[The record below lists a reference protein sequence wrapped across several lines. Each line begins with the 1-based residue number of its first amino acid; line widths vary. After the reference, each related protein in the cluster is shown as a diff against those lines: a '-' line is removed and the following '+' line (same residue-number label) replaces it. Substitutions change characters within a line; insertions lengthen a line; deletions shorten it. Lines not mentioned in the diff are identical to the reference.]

1 MDDLHVVAAAAE
13 LSERGYIVR
22 PAAESDLPRLVQ
34 LEELCWQHTRTSQ
47 QQLLAR
53 VQRYPE
59 GQFVLEKSGQVLGAV
74 YSQRIRD
81 VAALASRSAADVHEL
96 HDASGSIVQLLALN
110 VDPAVQNLSLGDQ
123 LLEFALQRC
132 GSMDGVDRVV
142 GVTLCKRFDST
153 HGLSFDDYIHR
164 QDGQQDPVL
173 ALHCS
178 HGATVVG
185 SIANYR
191 PEDVANQHNGVL
203 VSYDIRRRQV
213 RSSTKQSDTAITF
226 DRKEVERFVRAE
238 VARIIGDEQGFDST
252 RPLMEMGLTSADLL
266 QLQLQMQRQF
276 GCTLRPGFFFEH
288 NCVDK
293 VVAYFST
300 DAKAAPEKQASRPAS
315 KQSKGIAIVGM
326 SCRLPGGIETPDD
339 LWEVLAAAECMIGSY
354 PKRRGNWPSAAKYP
368 GIDQGGYLADGDA
381 FDASFFRVSPTE
393 AQITDPQQRILLEL
407 AWSCLEDAGVLPAHL
422 RGTRTGVF
430 VGASN
435 CDYSRLIQTA
445 GVETEAH
452 HATGS
457 SLAII
462 ANRLS
467 YFLDLSGP
475 SMLIDTACSS
485 SLVALHA
492 AVQSLHAGECDSA
505 LVGGVNFI
513 CHPDLSVAYHKA
525 GMLARDGRCKVFDA
539 RANGYVRAEG
549 GVMLLLKPLSEAIRA
564 HDNIHAVIR
573 GSAVNHGGLSGGL
586 TVPDPKK
593 QSELLIAAW
602 NSAGISPRELSYI
615 EAHGTGTSLGD
626 PIEVQGIQ
634 TAYSSLVGVSADK
647 TCAVGSL
654 KSNLGHLESAAGIAG
669 VLKVVLSMQHRQ
681 LPGQPTFDQLNPKI
695 ILDDSPFYVA
705 ERHQGWQSNQRR
717 LAGVSS
723 FGSGGA
729 NAHCVVQEYVAE
741 AQDTARVAGVDHLFV
756 ISAADETRLR
766 ACARKIFDWLE
777 TNEPGERFGDAIYTW
792 QAGRTAMKR
801 RLAIK
806 VRDAAELRAKLQQWL
821 ADSSC
826 PADAWLDE
834 VNSRDPSAS
843 RLWQE
848 EEGLHLVERA
858 LAERNLGQL
867 GAFWTSGADVD
878 WRKLYSA
885 EPRRISVPTYSFAR
899 ESHWISVPE
908 IETNEA
914 AELPSASGHLLVTP
928 VWESASTQAAAHEV
942 GFREHRVLLC
952 ELPDVDAEK
961 IRTSTQSNYCSHLRS
976 RAESIE
982 GRYVDHALK
991 CFEEVKRIL
1000 ADKPRGR
1007 VLFQVVV
1014 PQQHGET
1021 LLAGLSGL
1029 LSTATRE
1036 NPNLIGQMILTEAGI
1051 NHDALATQLR
1061 REKDSS
1067 RDTLVKYSQGQRHV
1081 LRWREVGAAD
1091 SSLLA
1096 FKHDGVYLITGGLG
1110 GLGRVFAKEILR
1122 HAVQARVVLTG
1133 RSALTDKQQRRLDE
1147 LARLAVETGARAPEY
1162 RQLDLADLTQTQAVI
1177 EAITEQHQRIDGIIH
1192 CAGMISDSFIL
1203 RKTAEEFK
1211 RVLEPKV
1218 TGTSNLDAA
1227 SKDLQLDFLVLFSSF
1242 TSALGNVGQA
1252 DYAAANGFMDQFAA
1266 YRNRQV
1272 DAGQRYGRTL
1282 SIHWP
1287 LWQEGGMT
1295 MDAESA
1301 ETLRQATGIQ
1311 PMQTA
1316 IGVRAFHDSLLSR
1329 NARTM
1334 VLEGD
1339 VQMLQQTLARANE
1352 IQASTLP
1359 TTSATTSAD
1368 LLREATLKRIKQLF
1382 GEALKLPAA
1391 KVDADEPFSSYGID
1405 SILINQMNRKLAE
1418 VFGAISKT
1426 LFFEYRTLAEL
1437 TAHLVQ
1443 MHAAGCVAWTGSTA
1457 SSGAVAT
1464 VTPSRRVE
1472 AIKPKVPG
1480 TSAYRREPI
1489 AIIGI
1494 SGIYPQAA
1502 TLDEFWKNLESG
1514 RSCVS
1519 EIPPERWSLDGF
1531 YVPDVEQAIAQGKSY
1546 SKWGGF
1552 IEQFAQFEPLF
1563 FNISPREA
1571 LNMDPQERLFL
1582 QEAWRAMENAGYTR
1596 NDLKHRFQ
1604 RKVGVFAGI
1613 TKTGFELYATPAA
1626 SIEDGFYPRTSFSSV
1641 ANRVSYFL
1649 DLTGPSLP
1657 IDTMCSSSLTA
1668 IHEACEHINCGD
1680 CELAFAGGV
1689 NLYLH
1694 PATYTW
1700 LSSQQMLSR
1709 DGLCRSFGAGGNGY
1723 VPGEGV
1729 GVVLLKSLPSALRDN
1744 DSIHGIILATHVNH
1758 GGKANGYTVPSPR
1771 AQAELISRAIEKAGI
1786 KADDISYI
1794 EAHGTGTELGDPIEI
1809 SGLQQTFAGT
1819 SKPCSIGSAKS
1830 NIGHLES
1837 AAGIAG
1843 LTKVLL
1849 QMKHRSI
1856 APSLHASQ
1864 LNPNIDFD
1872 KSAFRV
1878 NRSLS
1883 PWLVR
1888 SDDGKEAPR
1897 IAGISSF
1904 GAGGSNAHIIVQE
1917 FPVTA
1922 TSSSTHEPHA
1932 ILLSARTSEQLRQRA
1947 RDLLAFV
1954 QVERAAFDLRSMAY
1968 TLQVGREAMEA
1979 RLGML
1984 VSSADHLVDK
1994 LQAFLAGEQD
2004 IEDIYLGQA
2013 KSNKETLRLFG
2024 GDEDFQAT
2032 LDRWLARHKFSKL
2045 LELWAKGL
2053 DIEWDKL
2060 YESARPRRMALP
2072 TYPFNPERYWIDAV
2086 EGVRAWDAPA
2096 APSIAPAAHPLLHT
2110 NTSNLD
2116 RQSYSS
2122 VFSGGEFFL
2131 RDHKVRGSKVLPAV
2145 AYLEMARAAVELA
2158 SPKQARG
2165 RILELQHTAWLQPIA
2180 VSSST
2185 EVSIALYLNESD
2197 PTEIDFEVQ
2206 SAGAEAIHCQ
2216 GQARWVDAHTVPGID
2231 IPQLK
2236 AEMRLGQLNVEEFY
2250 GRFTQSGIS
2259 YGPAH
2264 RAITGIHLGEG
2275 QLLAQLTL
2283 PGAVESTSHSYVLH
2297 PSLMDSALQGCLAL
2311 IGESEGGPLLPFEL
2325 DTLRVV
2331 APCTSEMYAWV
2342 RRSDQLKF
2350 DVDLCDRLGNVC
2362 VEMSGFA
2369 SRALDAGLASN
2380 AENQGLL
2387 YPLAPIWS
2395 RVRAQ
2400 HAGEGRYSPNNI
2412 LLLGEDEAPLAWLR
2426 QSYPQAEFV
2435 QLPANASIETMQELL
2450 EPRAF
2455 EHLLWIAPDV
2465 LAAQGEDDIVAG
2477 QERGVLTVF
2486 RIAKALLNSNR
2497 AERSL
2502 HWTLITR
2509 HTQNVRK
2516 TDRIAPTHGA
2526 VAGLVGSLAK
2536 EYPEWTLQ
2544 LLDVDDL
2551 QFVSAEQCL
2560 TSPANKQGDCLAHRQ
2575 GEWLVEGLARVGT
2588 LPESPAA
2595 YRQGGVYVVI
2605 GGAGGIGEVWSR
2617 FMVEHY
2623 QAQLVWIGRRP
2634 LDAAIEDKLQT
2645 LAQLGPAPRY
2655 FSADATR
2662 QDSLQATFEQ
2672 IREIH
2677 PRIHG
2682 VVHSA
2687 IVLQDQ
2693 SLSRMDEATF
2703 RSSLA
2708 AKVDVSVN
2716 MDAVFGS
2723 LDLDFML
2730 FFSSLISFTKAPGQS
2745 NYAAGCTFKDSFAHS
2760 LARRRSYPIKIMNWG
2775 FWGNVGIVAAEFYNR
2790 RMQQMGF
2797 GSIEAPE
2804 AMDALRTLV
2813 SSDVNQL
2820 ALVKAIDVRAVEGI
2834 TQPETIGYAS
2844 TGVTNVLPSLRKQIS
2859 SGEPPAALS
2868 ESVLAQD
2875 VMDLA
2880 EQILAASLQSFE
2892 RARMTDPLLG
2902 RWLDASVEYLA
2913 RQGRTSH
2920 ANVEE
2925 LWSSWAANE
2934 AVWQENPST
2943 RPHLELLKVCL
2954 RALPEILSGTRK
2966 AADVMFPESSLR
2978 LVSGVYAGNAVSD
2991 YYNGALAQTLCACI
3005 RQRRQAEPSSKIRV
3019 LEIGAGTG
3027 GTTKAVLPLLRE
3039 FDGAIEEYCYTDLS
3053 KAFLIHA
3060 EEHYRPGFPALRTA
3074 LFDASK
3080 PLSSQAMAANQY
3092 DFVIA
3097 TNVLH
3102 ATADIRETMRNAKAL
3117 LKKHGIILLNEMSEW
3132 SLFNHLTFGL
3142 LDGWWLYEDAALR
3155 IPGSPGLAPETWG
3168 RVLKEEGF
3176 ENVALPAEQARAFGQ
3191 QIIVASSDGRVR
3203 QRVSKAPQVVA
3214 GASSKRPTVAKH
3226 ATPASG
3232 STLADVPRTGL
3243 SLRDKAVTYLQGV
3256 VAKALRM
3263 EPSQLE
3269 PSRPLAEYGLDSI
3282 VVVGVT
3288 SQLRRAFTGVTST
3301 LFFELR
3307 SIDCFADFILENKKE
3322 ELIALIGGDEGAIPE
3337 IKVSVETRS
3346 VSRPSRRIRP
3356 QAATVATPTPA
3367 ATPTVFDVAI
3377 IGIAGRY
3384 PQSANLS
3391 AFWNNLANGRNCVT
3405 EVPKDRWDWQEFFD
3419 AERGKAGKIYT
3430 KWGGFLDRIDGFD
3443 PLFFKIAPR
3452 EAKAMDPQERLF
3464 LESCYHAIE
3473 DAGYTPASLGDI
3485 DKVGVFVGV
3494 MNSRY
3499 TPQPLHYSIANR
3511 VSYVM
3516 NFQGPSLAVDTACS
3530 ASLTAIHL
3538 ALESIYS
3545 GLSECAIAGG
3555 VNLIIDPVHYL
3566 ELSALTMLSA
3576 GQECKS
3582 FGNEADGFV
3591 DAEGVGAIVLKPL
3604 SKAERDGDHIYGV
3617 IKGSALNAGGK
3628 TNGYTVPN
3636 PQAQSA
3642 VISKALRRANIAAS
3656 EISYVEAH
3664 GTGTALGDPIEIAGL
3679 TRAFEQAP
3687 GDRQFCA
3694 IGSLK
3699 SNIGHC
3705 ESAAG
3710 IAGLTKVLLQLEHKQ
3725 LVPSLHADVP
3735 NPEIEFE
3742 RTPFKVQR
3750 ALEEWQRPRREVDG
3764 VSKEIA
3770 RTAGISSF
3778 GAGGANAHIIVQEHE
3793 YATAVN
3799 AAAGAVIVPLSAR
3812 TSDQLRTKACDL
3824 LDLLRLPDQS
3834 FDLLATAYTLQVGRE
3849 PMEERVALVV
3859 ASIDELAARLES
3871 FVAGEAGEETHRG
3884 RFKRSHGRTTA
3895 PTGVDEAVADRNL
3908 SRLAHLWTQGADIE
3922 WGKLYGDAK
3931 PRRISL
3937 PVYPFAKER
3946 YWRERT
3952 DAPTKLSVETRLHP
3966 LLHRNVSGV
3975 RHLGYS
3981 ATFSG
3986 GEDFL
3991 IDHPVAP
3998 PPVVYLEM
4006 ARAAIQDATAS
4017 QSSTGLELFNVVW
4030 ADTTGVLANDSINV
4044 ALFARDDDQLDY
4056 EIYSQ
4061 QDEGDTVHLQGQS
4074 VLSAEAPPTKLDI
4087 ARLRAQ
4093 MQTGKRH
4100 SNGFYSSLVDAGIHY
4115 GPAYQAVTE
4124 ISLGDRELLAQ
4135 ISVPKATAEL
4145 VLHPVVMDCAL
4156 QAAFGLI
4163 PREQRPSQPLAL
4175 ESLRILG
4182 ACGERMFAWV
4192 RYSQGEY
4199 TEQMNVQ
4206 LDIDLCDPHGN
4217 VSVQMRGVTYELARD
4232 VARDTTGSLDSTDVE
4247 GTWT

>member
-13 LSERGYIVR
+13 LSERGCVVR
-22 PAAESDLPRLVQ
+22 PAAEHDLARLLE
-34 LEELCWQHTRTSQ
+34 LEELCWQHTRTSRE
-47 QQLLAR
+47 QLRAR
-53 VQRYPE
+53 LQCYAD

-74 YSQRIRD
+74 YSQRIKD
-81 VAALASRSAADVHEL
+81 VDALWSRSAADVHEL
-96 HDASGSIVQLLALN
+96 HDASGSIIQLLALN

-123 LLEFALQRC
+123 LLEVILQRC
-132 GSMDGVDRVV
+132 SSIDGVDRVV
-142 GVTLCKRFDST
+142 GVTLCKRFDT
-153 HGLSFDDYIHR
+153 ANGLSFDEYIRR

-178 HGATVVG
+178 HGATIVG
-185 SIANYR
+185 AIANYR
-191 PEDVANQHNGVL
+191 PEDATNQHYGVL
-203 VSYDIRRRQV
+203 VSYDIHRRQT
-213 RSSTKQSDTAITF
+213 RPQTTQSDSVTGF

-238 VARIIGDEQGFDST
+238 VARMIGGEHGVDT
-252 RPLMEMGLTSADLL
+252 ACPLMEMGLTSADLL
-266 QLQLQMQRQF
+266 QLQLQMERQF
-276 GCTLRPGFFFEH
+276 GRTLRPGFFFEH

-293 VVAYFST
+293 VVAYFSN
-300 DAKAAPEKQASRPAS
+300 DAAAAPEKPVSRPAA
-315 KQSKGIAIVGM
+315 KQSKDIAIVGM

-339 LWEVLAAAECMIGSY
+339 LWEVLAAAECVIGSY
-354 PKRRGNWPSAAKYP
+354 PKSRGNWPSAAEYP
-368 GIDQGGYLADGDA
+368 GIDQGGYLTDGDA

-407 AWSCLEDAGVLPAHL
+407 AWSCLEDAGLLPAHL

-435 CDYSRLIQTA
+435 CDYSRLIQA
-445 GVETEAH
+445 ARVETEAH

-485 SLVALHA
+485 SLVALHTA
-492 AVQSLHAGECDSA
+492 IQSLHAGECESA

-513 CHPDLSVAYHKA
+513 CHPDLSIAYHKA

-549 GVMLLLKPLSEAIRA
+549 GVMLLIKPLSEAIRA
-564 HDNIHAVIR
+564 QDNIHAVIK

-593 QSELLIAAW
+593 QSELLAAAW

-634 TAYSSLVGVSADK
+634 TAYSDLAGVSVDK
-647 TCAVGSL
+647 TCAVGSI
-654 KSNLGHLESAAGIAG
+654 KSNLGHLESAAGITG
-669 VLKVVLSMQHRQ
+669 VLKVVMSMKHRQ
-681 LPGQPTFDQLNPKI
+681 LPGQPTFDRLNPKI
-695 ILDDSPFYVA
+695 TLDGSPFYVA
-705 ERHQGWQSNQRR
+705 ERHQDWHSDQQR

-729 NAHCVVQEYVAE
+729 SAHCVVQEFVA
-741 AQDTARVAGVDHLFV
+741 DTQEIARTTADGHLFV
-756 ISAADETRLR
+756 ISAADDARLR
-766 ACARKIFDWLE
+766 ACARKIVDWLE
-777 TNEPGERFGDAIYTW
+777 SNDPGERFADAIYTW
-792 QAGRTAMKR
+792 QVGRTAMKR

-806 VRDAAELRAKLQQWL
+806 VKDAAELRAKLQQCL
-821 ADSSC
+821 SESSC
-826 PADAWLDE
+826 PVDAWLDE
-834 VNSRDPSAS
+834 VNLRDSSAS

-848 EEGLHLVERA
+848 EEGQQLVERA
-858 LAERNLGQL
+858 LAERSLGQL

-878 WRKLYSA
+878 WRRLYDA
-885 EPRRISVPTYSFAR
+885 EPRRISVPTYSFAK
-899 ESHWISVPE
+899 ESHWISLCDVQTTEPE
-908 IETNEA
+908 EEA
-914 AELPSASGHLLVTP
+914 SASGHLLVAP
-928 VWESASTQAAAHEV
+928 VWELAPSHDPASGG
-942 GFREHRVLLC
+942 GFLEHRILLC
-952 ELPDVDAEK
+952 ELPDLDAEK
-961 IRTSTQSNYCSHLRS
+961 IRAATQSTHCSHLCCHS
-976 RAESIE
+976 KSLQD
-982 GRYVDHALK
+982 RYVDHALA

-1007 VLFQVVV
+1007 VLLQVVI
-1014 PQQHGET
+1014 PQQQGAM

-1029 LSTATRE
+1029 LSTATGE
-1036 NPNLIGQMILTEAGI
+1036 NPNFIGKIFLTEAEI
-1051 NHDALATQLR
+1051 ASDALGAQLL
-1061 REKDSS
+1061 REQRSS
-1067 RDTLVKYSQGQRHV
+1067 SDTLVKYSQGQRHV
-1081 LRWREVGAAD
+1081 LRWQEVRSND
-1091 SSLLA
+1091 PSLLA
-1096 FKHDGVYLITGGLG
+1096 FKHNGVYLITGGLG
-1110 GLGRVFAKEILR
+1110 GLGMLFAKEILR
-1122 HAVQARVVLTG
+1122 HATGARIVLTG
-1133 RSALTDKQQRRLDE
+1133 RSTLTNKQQRNLDE
-1147 LARLAVETGARAPEY
+1147 LARLAEEKGGFAPEY
-1162 RQLDLADLTQTQAVI
+1162 RQLDLTDPTQTRLII
-1177 EAITEQHQRIDGIIH
+1177 EAVKSEYQRIDGILH
-1192 CAGMISDSFIL
+1192 CAGMIADSFIL
-1203 RKTAEEFK
+1203 KKTADEFK

-1218 TGTSNLDAA
+1218 IGTCNLDAA

-1266 YRNRQV
+1266 YRNHQV
-1272 DAGQRYGRTL
+1272 DAGQRHGHTL

-1287 LWQEGGMT
+1287 LWLEGGMA
-1295 MDAESA
+1295 MDAESVA
-1301 ETLRQATGIQ
+1301 TLRETTGLQ
-1311 PMQTA
+1311 PMQTLT
-1316 IGVRAFHDSLLSR
+1316 GVRAFHDSLLSR

-1339 VQMLQQTLARANE
+1339 VEKLRQTLARANK
-1352 IQASTLP
+1352 IQAAV
-1359 TTSATTSAD
+1359 ATTSVVQNPER
-1368 LLREATLKRIKQLF
+1368 LHEATLKKVKQLF
-1382 GEALKLPAA
+1382 ADALKLPAA
-1391 KVDADEPFSSYGID
+1391 KVDANEPFSSYGID
-1405 SILINQMNRKLAE
+1405 SILINQMNRRLAE
-1418 VFGAISKT
+1418 VVGEISKT

-1443 MHAAGCVAWTGSTA
+1443 MHEAGCVAWTGSVA
-1457 SSGAVAT
+1457 SSRAVEKT
-1464 VTPSRRVE
+1464 TPARRVE
-1472 AIKPKVPG
+1472 TTKQKAAASGVQ
-1480 TSAYRREPI
+1480 RREPI

-1514 RSCVS
+1514 RNCVS
-1519 EIPPERWSLDGF
+1519 EIPPERWPLDGF

-1596 NDLKHRFQ
+1596 NDLKYRFQ

-1626 SIEDGFYPRTSFSSV
+1626 AIADGFFPRTSFSSV

-1649 DLTGPSLP
+1649 DITGPSLP

-1668 IHEACEHINCGD
+1668 IHEACEHINRGD

-1729 GVVLLKSLPSALRDN
+1729 GVVLLKSLSSALRDN
-1744 DSIHGIILATHVNH
+1744 DNIHGIILATHVNH
-1758 GGKANGYTVPSPR
+1758 GGKANGYTVPSPK
-1771 AQAELISRAIEKAGI
+1771 AQAELISRTIEKAGI

-1809 SGLQQTFAGT
+1809 SGLQQALAG
-1819 SKPCSIGSAKS
+1819 PCTIGSAKS

-1849 QMKHRSI
+1849 QMKHQCL
-1856 APSLHASQ
+1856 APSLHAAQ

-1872 KSAFRV
+1872 NSTFRI

-1888 SDDGKEAPR
+1888 GADGNEAPR

-1917 FPVTA
+1917 FRVAERPLLA
-1922 TSSSTHEPHA
+1922 NEPHA
-1932 ILLSARTSEQLRQRA
+1932 ILLSAGTSDQLRQRA

-1954 QVERAAFDLRSMAY
+1954 QSERGTLDLRSLAY
-1968 TLQVGREAMEA
+1968 TLQVGREAMEV
-1979 RLGML
+1979 RLGLLASSMDQL
-1984 VSSADHLVDK
+1984 VEK
-1994 LQAFLAGEQD
+1994 LQAYLAGEHE
-2004 IEDIYLGQA
+2004 IEDAYQGQA
-2013 KSNKETLRLFG
+2013 KSNNETLRLFG
-2024 GDEDFQAT
+2024 GDEDFLAT
-2032 LDRWLARHKFSKL
+2032 LDRWLARRKFAKL
-2045 LELWAKGL
+2045 LELWARGL
-2053 DIEWDKL
+2053 DVEWDKL

-2072 TYPFNPERYWIDAV
+2072 TYPFSKERYWIDAV
-2086 EGVRAWDAPA
+2086 AGVRVWESSP
-2096 APSIAPAAHPLLHT
+2096 APSANTAVHPLLHT
-2110 NTSNLD
+2110 NTSDLE
-2116 RQSYSS
+2116 RQSYTSI
-2122 VFSGGEFFL
+2122 FTGEEFFL
-2131 RDHKVRGSKVLPAV
+2131 RDHQVQGNKVLPAV
-2145 AYLEMARAAVELA
+2145 AYLEMARGAVEQA
-2158 SPKQARG
+2158 APKQARG

-2180 VSSST
+2180 VST
-2185 EVSIALYLNESD
+2185 PQEVIIALSLNESD
-2197 PTEIDFEVQ
+2197 SSEIDFVVEAAD
-2206 SAGAEAIHCQ
+2206 AGAIHCQ
-2216 GQARWVDAHTVPGID
+2216 GQARWVDAPALPSID
-2231 IPQLK
+2231 IQQLK
-2236 AEMRLGQLNVEEFY
+2236 AKMSVGPLDVDEFY
-2250 GRFTQSGIS
+2250 ARFMRTGIN

-2264 RAITGIHLGEG
+2264 RAVTGLYLGEG

-2283 PGAVESTSHSYVLH
+2283 PGVVESTSQSYVLH
-2297 PSLMDSALQGCLAL
+2297 PSLMDCALQGCRAL
-2311 IGESEGGPLLPFEL
+2311 IGDSKDKPMLPFEL
-2325 DTLRVV
+2325 DALRVV
-2331 APCTSEMYAWV
+2331 APCTTEMFAWV
-2342 RRSDQLKF
+2342 RRSDQFKF
-2350 DVDLCDRLGNVC
+2350 DVDLCDRSGNVC
-2362 VEMSGFA
+2362 VQMSGFA
-2369 SRALDAGLASN
+2369 SRPLDRDVANTG
-2380 AENQGLL
+2380 QL
-2387 YPLAPIWS
+2387 YSLAPVWS
-2395 RVRAQ
+2395 RLREQ
-2400 HAGEGRYSPNNI
+2400 RDGDEQYSPENI
-2412 LLLGEDEAPLAWLR
+2412 LLLGEQPTAIDWVR
-2426 QSYPQAEFV
+2426 KSYPRAEFLR
-2435 QLPANASIETMQELL
+2435 LPANASIETIQELL
-2450 EPRAF
+2450 AHRAI

-2465 LAAQGEDDIVAG
+2465 LAPEGEADIVCA
-2477 QERGVLTVF
+2477 QEQGVLTVF
-2486 RIAKALLNSNR
+2486 RIAKALVNLNR
-2497 AERSL
+2497 VEHGL

-2509 HTQNVRK
+2509 NTQNVRNN
-2516 TDRIAPTHGA
+2516 DRISPTHGA
-2526 VAGLVGSLAK
+2526 IAGLVGSLAK
-2536 EYPEWTLQ
+2536 EYPEWNLQ

-2551 QFVSAEQCL
+2551 PALSAERCL
-2560 TSPANKQGDCLAHRQ
+2560 SLPSNKQGDCLAHRQ
-2575 GEWLVEGLARVGT
+2575 GEWFVEGLARLGT
-2588 LPESPAA
+2588 LPESPPA
-2595 YRQGGVYVVI
+2595 YRQGGVYVVV

-2623 QAQLVWIGRRP
+2623 QAELVWIGRRP
-2634 LDAAIEDKLQT
+2634 LDSAIEDKLQSF
-2645 LAQLGPAPRY
+2645 ASLGPAPRY

-2662 QDSLQATFEQ
+2662 LDSLQATFEQ
-2672 IREIH
+2672 IREIY

-2693 SLSRMDEATF
+2693 SLSRMDEAAF

-2716 MDAVFGS
+2716 MDAVFGG

-2745 NYAAGCTFKDSFAHS
+2745 NYSAGCTFKDSFAHS

-2775 FWGNVGIVAAEFYNR
+2775 FWGNVGVVAAEFYNR
-2790 RMQQMGF
+2790 RMQQLGF
-2797 GSIEAPE
+2797 GSIEAQE
-2804 AMDALRTLV
+2804 AMDALQSFV

-2834 TQPETIGYAS
+2834 SRPETVSCAS
-2844 TGVTNVLPSLRKQIS
+2844 TGGGDVLPSLREKIS
-2859 SGEPPAALS
+2859 AGEPPAALH
-2868 ESVLAQD
+2868 ESVLARD

-2880 EQILAASLQSFE
+2880 EQILAANVSSFD
-2892 RARMTDPLLG
+2892 RAQIPDPLLG

-2913 RQGRTSH
+2913 HRERTSF
-2920 ANVEE
+2920 AGADQ
-2925 LWSSWAANE
+2925 LWASWDAKESA
-2934 AVWQENPST
+2934 WHENPNT
-2943 RPHLELLKVCL
+2943 RPHLALLKACL
-2954 RALPEILSGTRK
+2954 QALPEILAGTRR

-2978 LVSGVYAGNAVSD
+2978 LVSGIYAGNAVSD
-2991 YYNGALAQTLCACI
+2991 YYNQVLAQTLCTCI
-3005 RQRRQAEPSSKIRV
+3005 EQRREEDPSSKIRI

-3039 FDGAIEEYCYTDLS
+3039 FDGGIEEYCYTDLS
-3053 KAFLIHA
+3053 KAFLNHA
-3060 EEHYRPGFPALRTA
+3060 EEHYGPGFPALRTA
-3074 LFDASK
+3074 LFDASR
-3080 PLSSQAMAANQY
+3080 PLSSQSVPADRY

-3117 LKKHGIILLNEMSEW
+3117 LKKYGVILLNEMSEW

-3155 IPGSPGLAPETWG
+3155 ISGSPGLAPETWG
-3168 RVLKEEGF
+3168 RVLEEEGF
-3176 ENVALPAEQARAFGQ
+3176 ESVCFPADRAREFGQ

-3203 QRVSKAPQVVA
+3203 QRVPEQPREATIKRTSVA
-3214 GASSKRPTVAKH
+3214 RP
-3226 ATPASG
+3226 ATPAPKNAS
-3232 STLADVPRTGL
+3232 ANVAETGA
-3243 SLRDKAVTYLQGV
+3243 SLRDKAVSYLQGV

-3288 SQLRRAFTGVTST
+3288 SQLRRAFPGVTST

-3307 SIDCFADFILENKKE
+3307 SIDCFADFILENRKQ
-3322 ELIALIGGDEGAIPE
+3322 ELIALVGGDEAPA
-3337 IKVSVETRS
+3337 SVREPAPTQTQVNVEARS
-3346 VSRPSRRIRP
+3346 VSRLSRRARRQETPVI
-3356 QAATVATPTPA
+3356 AANALATPS
-3367 ATPTVFDVAI
+3367 VFDVAI

-3384 PQSANLS
+3384 PKSGNLRE
-3391 AFWNNLANGRNCVT
+3391 FWNNLASGKNCVT
-3405 EVPKDRWDWQEFFD
+3405 EVPKDRWDWQAFFD

-3430 KWGGFLDRIDGFD
+3430 KWGGFLERIDGFD
-3443 PLFFKIAPR
+3443 PLFFKIAPK

-3499 TPQPLHYSIANR
+3499 TAQPLHYSIANR

-3530 ASLTAIHL
+3530 ASLTAVHL

-3545 GLSECAIAGG
+3545 GLSETAIAGG

-3576 GQECKS
+3576 GQECRS
-3582 FGNEADGFV
+3582 FGNDADGFI
-3591 DAEGVGAIVLKPL
+3591 DAEGVGALVLKPL

-3617 IKGSALNAGGK
+3617 IKGSAVNAGGK

-3642 VISKALRRANIAAS
+3642 VISKALHRANIAAS
-3656 EISYVEAH
+3656 DISYVEAH

-3679 TRAFEQAP
+3679 TRAFEQATR
-3687 GDRQFCA
+3687 DKQFCA

-3725 LVPSLHADVP
+3725 LVPSLHAEVP

-3742 RTPFKVQR
+3742 RTPFKVQL
-3750 ALEEWQRPRREVDG
+3750 ALEEWRRPRREVDG

-3770 RTAGISSF
+3770 RTAGVSSF
-3778 GAGGANAHIIVQEHE
+3778 GAGGANAHVIVQEHE
-3793 YATAVN
+3793 YVTAVRATAD
-3799 AAAGAVIVPLSAR
+3799 AVIVPLSAR
-3812 TSDQLRTKACDL
+3812 TTDQLRTKANDL
-3824 LDLLRLPDQS
+3824 LDLLRSPTTS
-3834 FDLLATAYTLQVGRE
+3834 TDLLATAYTLQVGRE
-3849 PMEERVALVV
+3849 PMEERVAFVV
-3859 ASIDELAARLES
+3859 GSNDELATKLES
-3871 FVAGEAGEETHRG
+3871 FIAGESNEGTHRG
-3884 RFKRSHGRTTA
+3884 RFKRIQGK
-3895 PTGVDEAVADRNL
+3895 AVAPSGVEEALKDRNL
-3908 SRLAHLWTQGADIE
+3908 PRLAHLWTQGADID
-3922 WGKLYGDAK
+3922 WSKLYGDTK

-3937 PVYPFAKER
+3937 PVYPFAKDR
-3946 YWRERT
+3946 YWREKT
-3952 DAPTKLSVETRLHP
+3952 DAPIASTKPVAEPTLHP
-3966 LLHRNVSGV
+3966 LLHRNVSDV
-3975 RHLGYS
+3975 RHLGYG

-3986 GEDFL
+3986 SEYFL
-3991 IDHPVAP
+3991 TGHPAAL

-4006 ARAAIQDATAS
+4006 ARAAIENATGS
-4017 QSSTGLELFNVVW
+4017 RSTKGIELFNVVW
-4030 ADTTGVLANDSINV
+4030 ADGVSSPANQPITL

-4061 QDEGDTVHLQGQS
+4061 QEEGDTVHFQGQS
-4074 VLSAEAPPTKLDI
+4074 VLSSEPAPTLLDI
-4087 ARLRAQ
+4087 ERLQSQ
-4093 MQTGKRH
+4093 MQKGKR
-4100 SNGFYSSLVDAGIHY
+4100 SSGSFYSSLADAGINY
-4115 GPAYQAVTE
+4115 GPAYQSVTE
-4124 ISLGDRELLAQ
+4124 VALGERELLAE
-4135 ISVPKATAEL
+4135 ISVPNPTSEL
-4145 VLHPVVMDCAL
+4145 VLHPIIMDCAL
-4156 QAAFGLI
+4156 QAAFELI
-4163 PREQRPSQPLAL
+4163 PREHQPSQPLAM

-4182 ACGERMFAWV
+4182 ACGDRMFAWV
-4192 RYSQGEY
+4192 RYSQSEY
-4199 TEQMNVQ
+4199 TEHQNIQ
-4206 LDIDLCDPHGN
+4206 LDIDLCDPQGN
-4217 VSVQMRGVTYELARD
+4217 VGVQMRGVTYELARD
-4232 VARDTTGSLDSTDVE
+4232 AADDSTRLLDATDVE
-4247 GTWT
+4247 GNWT

>member
-13 LSERGYIVR
+13 LSGRGYFVR

-34 LEELCWQHTRTSQ
+34 LEALCWQHTRTSQ
-47 QQLLAR
+47 QQLRAR
-53 VQRYPE
+53 LLRYPD
-59 GQFVLEKSGQVLGAV
+59 GQFVLEKSGQVLGVV

-81 VAALASRSAADVHEL
+81 VGALASRSAADVHEL

-123 LLEFALQRC
+123 LLEFMLQRC
-132 GSMDGVDRVV
+132 SSIEGVDRVV
-142 GVTLCKRFDST
+142 GVTLCKRFDAGN
-153 HGLSFDDYIHR
+153 GLSFDEYIHR

-178 HGATVVG
+178 HGATIVG
-185 SIANYR
+185 AIANYR

-203 VSYDIRRRQV
+203 VSYDIHHRQA
-213 RSSTKQSDTAITF
+213 RLSTSRSDTATGF
-226 DRKEVERFVRAE
+226 ERKEVERFVRAE
-238 VARIIGDEQGFDST
+238 VVRIIGDERGLDT
-252 RPLMEMGLTSADLL
+252 ARPLMEMGLTSADLL
-266 QLQLQMQRQF
+266 QLQLQMERQF
-276 GCTLRPGFFFEH
+276 GRTLRPGFFFEH

-293 VVAYFST
+293 VVAYFSKG
-300 DAKAAPEKQASRPAS
+300 AAAAPEKQASRSALQ
-315 KQSKGIAIVGM
+315 QSKDIAIVGM
-326 SCRLPGGIETPDD
+326 ACRLPGGIETPDD
-339 LWEVLAAAECMIGSY
+339 LWEVLAAADCVIGSY
-354 PKRRGNWPSAAKYP
+354 PKTRGPWPSAAAYP
-368 GIDQGGYLADGDA
+368 GIDQGGYLTDGDA

-445 GVETEAH
+445 GVQTEAH

-485 SLVALHA
+485 SLVALHT
-492 AVQSLHAGECDSA
+492 AVQSLHAGECETA

-525 GMLARDGRCKVFDA
+525 GMLARDGRSKVFDA

-549 GVMLLLKPLSEAIRA
+549 AVMLLLKPLSEAIRA
-564 HDNIHAVIR
+564 QDNIHAVIR
-573 GSAVNHGGLSGGL
+573 GSAINHGGLSGGL

-593 QSELLIAAW
+593 QAELLVAAW

-634 TAYSSLVGVSADK
+634 TAYASLAGAGADR
-647 TCAVGSL
+647 TCAMGSL
-654 KSNLGHLESAAGIAG
+654 KSNLGHLESAAGLAG

-681 LPGQPTFDQLNPKI
+681 LPGQPTFNRLNPKI
-695 ILDDSPFYVA
+695 TLDDSPFYVV
-705 ERHQGWQSNQRR
+705 ERHEGWPSTRQR

-729 NAHCVVQEYVAE
+729 NAHCVVQEYVAATQE
-741 AQDTARVAGVDHLFV
+741 GACATGDAHLFL

-766 ACARKIFDWLE
+766 ACARRIVDWLE
-777 TNEPGERFGDAIYTW
+777 TNELDGRFGDAIYTW
-792 QAGRTAMKR
+792 QIGRTAMKR

-806 VRDAAELRAKLQQWL
+806 VKDAADLRAKLQQWL
-821 ADSSC
+821 SESSC

-834 VNSRDPSAS
+834 VNSRDPSGT

-848 EEGLHLVERA
+848 EEGLQFVQRA
-858 LAERNLGQL
+858 LAERNLRQL

-885 EPRRISVPTYSFAR
+885 EPRRISVPTYSFAKER
-899 ESHWISVPE
+899 HWISVPRIE
-908 IETNEA
+908 IEEPA
-914 AELPSASGHLLVTP
+914 GQALASSHLLVTP
-928 VWESASTQAAAHEV
+928 VWEPASSQDAARNGTFH
-942 GFREHRVLLC
+942 EHRILLC
-952 ELPDVDAEK
+952 ELPEVDADK
-961 IRTSTQSNYCSHLRS
+961 IRALTQSNHCSHLRS
-976 RAESIE
+976 QSESAD
-982 GRYVDHALK
+982 GRYTDHALA

-1000 ADKPRGR
+1000 ADQPRGR
-1007 VLFQVVV
+1007 VLLQIIT
-1014 PQQHGET
+1014 PQQQGAT

-1029 LSTATRE
+1029 LSTAARE
-1036 NPNLIGQMILTEAGI
+1036 NPNLIGQIILTEAGI
-1051 NHDALATQLR
+1051 APDELATQVC

-1067 RDTLVKYSQGQRHV
+1067 SDTLIKYSQGQRHL
-1081 LRWREVGAAD
+1081 LRWQEVRSTAA
-1091 SSLLA
+1091 SLLA

-1122 HAVQARVVLTG
+1122 QAARARVVLTG
-1133 RSALTDKQQRRLDE
+1133 RSALTDKQRRRLDE
-1147 LARLAVETGARAPEY
+1147 LERLAAEQGSCAPEY
-1162 RQLDLADLTQTQAVI
+1162 RQLDLTDLTQTRTVI
-1177 EAITEQHQRIDGIIH
+1177 EAVAKAHQRIDGIIH

-1203 RKTAEEFK
+1203 KKTAAQLQ

-1266 YRNRQV
+1266 YRNHQV
-1272 DAGQRYGRTL
+1272 DAGQRHGHTL

-1287 LWQEGGMT
+1287 LWLEGGMA
-1295 MDAESA
+1295 MDADNVQA
-1301 ETLRQATGIQ
+1301 LREATGME

-1316 IGVRAFHDSLLSR
+1316 TGLRAFHDSLLSR

-1339 VQMLQQTLARANE
+1339 VEKLKRTLARANT
-1352 IQASTLP
+1352 IQATNAPP
-1359 TTSATTSAD
+1359 TTSGAPTSD
-1368 LLREATLKRIKQLF
+1368 LLREATLKKIKQLF
-1382 GEALKLPAA
+1382 GEALKLPAE

-1405 SILINQMNRKLAE
+1405 SILINQMNRRLAE
-1418 VFGAISKT
+1418 VFGELSKT
-1426 LFFEYRTLAEL
+1426 LFFEYRTLAEI

-1443 MHAAGCVAWTGSTA
+1443 MHEAGCIAWTGSA
-1457 SSGAVAT
+1457 ALSRA
-1464 VTPSRRVE
+1464 VTPVASARRVE
-1472 AIKPKVPG
+1472 ATEQTSLPS
-1480 TSAYRREPI
+1480 SAYRREPI

-1502 TLDEFWKNLESG
+1502 TLDEFWKNLEGG
-1514 RSCVS
+1514 RNCVS

-1531 YVPDVEQAIAQGKSY
+1531 YVPDVEQAVAQGKSY

-1596 NDLKHRFQ
+1596 NELKQRFQ

-1626 SIEDGFYPRTSFSSV
+1626 SVDDGFFPRTSFSSV

-1649 DLTGPSLP
+1649 DITGPSLP

-1668 IHEACEHINCGD
+1668 IHEACEHINRGD

-1729 GVVLLKSLPSALRDN
+1729 GVVLLKSLSSALRDN
-1744 DSIHGIILATHVNH
+1744 DNIHGIILATHVNH

-1771 AQAELISRAIEKAGI
+1771 AQAEVISRAIEKAGI

-1809 SGLQQTFAGT
+1809 SGLQQSFAGV

-1849 QMKHRSI
+1849 QMKHQSI
-1856 APSLHASQ
+1856 APSLHAIQ

-1883 PWLVR
+1883 PWRVQR
-1888 SDDGKEAPR
+1888 EDGRDAPR

-1917 FPVTA
+1917 FQGVA
-1922 TSSSTHEPHA
+1922 SSFSAQQPHA
-1932 ILLSARTSEQLRQRA
+1932 ILLSAGTSEQLRHRA

-1954 QVERAAFDLRSMAY
+1954 QAERATLDLRSIAY

-1984 VSSADHLVDK
+1984 VNSVDRLVEK
-1994 LQAFLAGEQD
+1994 LQAYLAGEQH
-2004 IEDIYLGQA
+2004 IEDAYQGQA

-2053 DIEWDKL
+2053 DVDWDKL

-2072 TYPFNPERYWIDAV
+2072 TYPFNKERYWIDTV
-2086 EGVRAWDAPA
+2086 GGVRAWDAPA
-2096 APSIAPAAHPLLHT
+2096 APSVGAAVHPLLHA
-2110 NTSNLD
+2110 NTSDLD
-2116 RQSYSS
+2116 RQSYTST
-2122 VFSGGEFFL
+2122 FTGEEFFL
-2131 RDHKVRGSKVLPAV
+2131 RDHQVQGNKVLPAV

-2158 SPKQARG
+2158 WPNEAQG
-2165 RILELQHTAWLQPIA
+2165 RILELQHTAWLQPLA
-2180 VSSST
+2180 VASPKQ
-2185 EVSIALYLNESD
+2185 VIIALHLNDSD
-2197 PTEIDFEVQ
+2197 PSEIDFEVQ
-2206 SAGAEAIHCQ
+2206 GVDDEVIHCQ
-2216 GQARWVDAHTVPGID
+2216 GQARWVDAQAISGID
-2231 IPQLK
+2231 IQQLK
-2236 AEMRLGQLNVEEFY
+2236 AEMSLGQLDVDELY
-2250 GRFTQSGIS
+2250 ARFTRSGIS

-2264 RAITGIHLGEG
+2264 RAITGIDLGDG

-2283 PGAVESTSHSYVLH
+2283 PGAVESTSLSYRLH
-2297 PSLMDSALQGCLAL
+2297 PSLMDSALQGCLGL
-2311 IGESEGGPLLPFEL
+2311 IAASEGGPLLPFEL

-2331 APCTSEMYAWV
+2331 APCTTEMFAWV
-2342 RRSDQLKF
+2342 RRSDQLEF
-2350 DVDLCDRLGNVC
+2350 DVDLCDCSGNVC
-2362 VEMSGFA
+2362 VQMSGFA
-2369 SRALDAGLASN
+2369 SRALEAGLEGN
-2380 AENQGLL
+2380 ADNQGQL
-2387 YPLAPIWS
+2387 YSLAPIWS
-2395 RVRAQ
+2395 RLSPRQ
-2400 HAGEGRYSPNNI
+2400 DSDGQYSPENI
-2412 LLLGEDEAPLAWLR
+2412 LLLGEQEAPLAWVR
-2426 QSYPQAEFV
+2426 KSYPQAEFL
-2435 QLPANASIETMQELL
+2435 QLPANASIETIQALL
-2450 EPRAF
+2450 EHRAF

-2465 LAAQGEDDIVAG
+2465 QASEGKDDIVSG
-2477 QERGVLTVF
+2477 QEQGVLAVF
-2486 RIAKALLNSNR
+2486 RIAKALVNLNR
-2497 AERSL
+2497 CERSL

-2509 HTQNVRK
+2509 YTQNVRK
-2516 TDRIAPTHGA
+2516 NDRVSPTHGA
-2526 VAGLVGSLAK
+2526 ISGLLGSLAK

-2551 QFVSAEQCL
+2551 QSLSAEQCL
-2560 TSPANKQGDCLAHRQ
+2560 TLPADKQSDCLAHRQ
-2575 GEWLVEGLARVGT
+2575 GEWFVEGLARVST
-2588 LPESPAA
+2588 LPESPPA

-2623 QAQLVWIGRRP
+2623 QAELVWIGRRP
-2634 LDAAIEDKLQT
+2634 LDSAIEDKLQS
-2645 LAQLGPAPRY
+2645 LASLGPAPRY

-2662 QDSLQATFEQ
+2662 LDSLQATFEQ

-2703 RSSLA
+2703 RGSLA

-2716 MDAVFGS
+2716 MDAVFGG

-2797 GSIEAPE
+2797 GSIEARE
-2804 AMDALRTLV
+2804 AMDALQTLV
-2813 SSDVNQL
+2813 GSDVNQL

-2834 TQPETIGYAS
+2834 SRPESISYAA
-2844 TGVTNVLPSLRKQIS
+2844 TGVTNVLPSLRERIS
-2859 SGEPPAALS
+2859 AGEPPVALK
-2868 ESVLAQD
+2868 ESMLAHD
-2875 VMDLA
+2875 VMALA
-2880 EQILAASLQSFE
+2880 EQILAANLQTFE
-2892 RARMTDPLLG
+2892 RERAPDPLLG
-2902 RWLDASVEYLA
+2902 RWLDASIEYL
-2913 RQGRTSH
+2913 RRRGRMSV
-2920 ANVEE
+2920 ANADD
-2925 LWSSWAANE
+2925 LWSSWAASE
-2934 AVWQENPST
+2934 ASWRENPNT
-2943 RPHLELLKVCL
+2943 RPHLALLKACL
-2954 RALPEILSGTRK
+2954 QALPQILSGTRK

-2991 YYNGALAQTLCACI
+2991 YYNTVLGQTLCACI
-3005 RQRRQAEPSSKIRV
+3005 EQRRREDSSSRFRI

-3039 FDGAIEEYCYTDLS
+3039 FDGCIEEYCYTDLS

-3060 EEHYRPGFPALRTA
+3060 EEHYQPGFPALRTA

-3080 PLSSQAMAANQY
+3080 PLSSQAVTVNHY

-3117 LKKHGIILLNEMSEW
+3117 LKKHGVILLNEMSEW

-3155 IPGSPGLAPETWG
+3155 ISGSPGLAPETWG
-3168 RVLKEEGF
+3168 RVLEEEGF
-3176 ENVALPAEQARAFGQ
+3176 ENVAFPAGQARKFGQ
-3191 QIIVASSDGRVR
+3191 QIIVASSDGQVR
-3203 QRVSKAPQVVA
+3203 QRTVADTTSKRETAATSAPKISIAVA
-3214 GASSKRPTVAKH
+3214 GT
-3226 ATPASG
+3226 
-3232 STLADVPRTGL
+3232 
-3243 SLRDKAVTYLQGV
+3243 SLRDKAVAYLQGI

-3263 EPSQLE
+3263 DPSQLE

-3288 SQLRRAFTGVTST
+3288 SQLRRAFPGVTST

-3307 SIDCFADFILENKKE
+3307 SIDCFADFIIENKKE
-3322 ELIALIGGDEGAIPE
+3322 ELIALVGDDAAPAAVREPE
-3337 IKVSVETRS
+3337 ARS
-3346 VSRPSRRIRP
+3346 VSRLSRRPRP
-3356 QAATVATPTPA
+3356 KTAAVVETKPA
-3367 ATPTVFDVAI
+3367 AAPTSFDVAI
-3377 IGIAGRY
+3377 IGVAGRY

-3391 AFWNNLANGRNCVT
+3391 EFWNNLANGRNCVT
-3405 EVPKDRWDWQEFFD
+3405 EVPEDRWDWREFFD

-3443 PLFFKIAPR
+3443 PLFFKIAPK

-3538 ALESIYS
+3538 ALESIHS

-3555 VNLIIDPVHYL
+3555 VNLIVDPVHYL
-3566 ELSALTMLSA
+3566 ELSALTMLSG
-3576 GQECKS
+3576 GQQCKS

-3656 EISYVEAH
+3656 DISYVEAH

-3679 TRAFEQAP
+3679 TRAFEQATR
-3687 GDRQFCA
+3687 DRQFCA

-3725 LVPSLHADVP
+3725 LVPSLHAEVP
-3735 NPEIEFE
+3735 NPEIEFD
-3742 RTPFKVQR
+3742 RTPFRVQSTL
-3750 ALEEWQRPRREVDG
+3750 AQWQRPRREVDG
-3764 VSKEIA
+3764 VTKEIA

-3778 GAGGANAHIIVQEHE
+3778 GAGGANAHLIVQEHE
-3793 YATAVN
+3793 YATAV
-3799 AAAGAVIVPLSAR
+3799 AAVADAVIVPLSAR
-3812 TSDQLRTKACDL
+3812 TTDQLRTKARDL
-3824 LDLLRLPDQS
+3824 LDVVRSPTKAI
-3834 FDLLATAYTLQVGRE
+3834 DLVATAYTLQVGRE
-3849 PMEERVALVV
+3849 PMEERIAFVV
-3859 ASIDELAARLES
+3859 AAIDELATRLET
-3871 FVAGEAGEETHRG
+3871 FVAGESSEGAHRG
-3884 RFKRSHGRTTA
+3884 RFKRTQRRATA
-3895 PTGVDEAVADRNL
+3895 PTGVDEAVAERNL
-3908 SRLAHLWTQGADIE
+3908 PRLAHLWSQGADID
-3922 WGKLYGDAK
+3922 WSKLYGDAK

-3937 PVYPFAKER
+3937 PLYPFAKDR
-3946 YWRERT
+3946 YWREKT
-3952 DAPTKLSVETRLHP
+3952 DAVSASIKPSAETRLHP
-3966 LLHRNVSGV
+3966 LLHRNVSDV

-3986 GEDFL
+3986 SEDFL
-3991 IDHPVAP
+3991 TDHPVAVP
-3998 PPVVYLEM
+3998 AVVYLEM
-4006 ARAAIQDATAS
+4006 ARAAIENATAS
-4017 QSSTGLELFNVVW
+4017 QGPGALELFNVVW
-4030 ADTTGVLANDSINV
+4030 AEDAPVLAHQPMTV
-4044 ALFARDDDQLDY
+4044 ALFARDQHQLDY
-4056 EIYSQ
+4056 EIFSQ
-4061 QDEGDTVHLQGQS
+4061 RDQGDTVHFQGQS
-4074 VLSAEAPPTKLDI
+4074 VLSTEPAPTALDI
-4087 ARLRAQ
+4087 DRLQAQ
-4093 MQTGKRH
+4093 MQRGKR
-4100 SNGFYSSLVDAGIHY
+4100 SSASFYNGLADAGIHY
-4115 GPAYQAVTE
+4115 GPAYRAVTE
-4124 ISLGDRELLAQ
+4124 ISVGDRELLAE
-4135 ISVPKATAEL
+4135 INVPKAAAEL
-4145 VLHPVVMDCAL
+4145 VLNPIVMDCAL
-4156 QAAFGLI
+4156 QAAVDLI
-4163 PREQRPSQPLAL
+4163 PHEQRPSQPLAL

-4182 ACGERMFAWV
+4182 ACDDRMFAWV

-4199 TEQMNVQ
+4199 TEHMNIQ
-4206 LDIDLCDPHGN
+4206 LDIDLCDRQGN
-4217 VSVQMRGVTYELARD
+4217 VGVQMRGVTYELTRD
-4232 VARDTTGSLDSTDVE
+4232 VPADAPGSIDSTDVE

>member
-22 PAAESDLPRLVQ
+22 PAAESDLPRLIQ
-34 LEELCWQHTRTSQ
+34 LEELCWQHTRTSE
-47 QQLLAR
+47 QQLRAR
-53 VQRYPE
+53 LQRYPE
-59 GQFVLEKSGQVLGAV
+59 GQFVLEKSGQVLGVV
-74 YSQRIRD
+74 YSQRIKD
-81 VAALASRSAADVHEL
+81 VAALSSRSAVDVHEL
-96 HDASGSIVQLLALN
+96 HDASGSVVQLLALN

-123 LLEFALQRC
+123 LLEFMLQRC
-132 GSMDGVDRVV
+132 SSIDRVDRVV
-142 GVTLCKRFDST
+142 GVTLCKRFDAA
-153 HGLSFDDYIHR
+153 HGVSFDEYIHR
-164 QDGQQDPVL
+164 RDNQQDPVL

-191 PEDVANQHNGVL
+191 PEDAANEHNGVL
-203 VSYDIRRRQV
+203 VSYDIHGRQA
-213 RSSTKQSDTAITF
+213 RLSTDQTDAAFAF
-226 DRKEVERFVRAE
+226 DQKEVERFVRAE
-238 VARIIGDEQGFDST
+238 VARVIGDEQGLDT
-252 RPLMEMGLTSADLL
+252 ARPLMEMGLSSADLL
-266 QLQLQMQRQF
+266 QLQLQMERRF
-276 GCTLRPGFFFEH
+276 GRTLRPGFFFEH

-293 VVAYFST
+293 VVAYFSKGPAT
-300 DAKAAPEKQASRPAS
+300 APEKQASRPALKSS
-315 KQSKGIAIVGM
+315 KDIAIVGM
-326 SCRLPGGIETPDD
+326 SCRLPGGVETPDD
-339 LWEVLAAAECMIGSY
+339 FWEVLAAAECVIGSY
-354 PKRRGNWPSAAKYP
+354 PKTRGNWPSATEYP
-368 GIDQGGYLADGDA
+368 GIDQGGYLSDGDA
-381 FDASFFRVSPTE
+381 FDASFFRVSPAE

-407 AWSCLEDAGVLPAHL
+407 AWSCLEDAAVLPAHL

-467 YFLDLSGP
+467 YFFDLSGP

-485 SLVALHA
+485 SLVALHT
-492 AVQSLHAGECDSA
+492 AVQSLHAGECESA

-564 HDNIHAVIR
+564 QDNIHAVIR

-593 QSELLIAAW
+593 QRELLIAAW

-634 TAYSSLVGVSADK
+634 TAYSSLAGISTDK

-669 VLKVVLSMQHRQ
+669 VLKVVLSMKYRQ
-681 LPGQPTFDQLNPKI
+681 LPGQPTFDKLNPKI
-695 ILDDSPFYVA
+695 TLDDSPFYVA
-705 ERHQGWQSNQRR
+705 ERRQGWPSNQHR

-741 AQDTARVAGVDHLFV
+741 TQDIARAADDDHLFV
-756 ISAADETRLR
+756 ISATDETRLR
-766 ACARKIFDWLE
+766 ACARKIVDWLD
-777 TNEPGERFGDAIYTW
+777 TNELGERFGDAIYTW

-806 VRDAAELRAKLQQWL
+806 VGDAAELRAKLQQWL
-821 ADSSC
+821 SESSC

-834 VNSRDPSAS
+834 VNSRDPGAS

-848 EEGLHLVERA
+848 EEGLQLVARA

-878 WRKLYSA
+878 WQKLYSA
-885 EPRRISVPTYSFAR
+885 EPRRVSVPTYSFAR
-899 ESHWISVPE
+899 ESHWIDLPE
-908 IETNEA
+908 IETNEHA
-914 AELPSASGHLLVTP
+914 VASGRLLVAP
-928 VWESASTQAAAHEV
+928 VWEAASLHDDARGA
-942 GFREHRVLLC
+942 GFSEHRILLC
-952 ELPDVDAEK
+952 ELPEIDAEK
-961 IRTSTQSNYCSHLRS
+961 IRTLTQSNHCLHLRCHS
-976 RAESIE
+976 ESLE
-982 GRYVDHALK
+982 NRYVDHALA

-1000 ADKPRGR
+1000 TEKPRGR
-1007 VLFQVVV
+1007 VLLQVVV
-1014 PQQHGET
+1014 PQQQGA

-1051 NHDALATQLR
+1051 NYDALAAQLR

-1067 RDTLVKYSQGQRHV
+1067 SATLIRYSQGQRHI
-1081 LRWREVGAAD
+1081 LRWQEVGPTD
-1091 SSLLA
+1091 PSLLA

-1122 HAVQARVVLTG
+1122 HAPQARVVLTG
-1133 RSALTDKQQRRLDE
+1133 RSALTEKRRRPLDE
-1147 LARLAVETGARAPEY
+1147 LARLAAESGGRAPEY
-1162 RQLDLADLTQTQAVI
+1162 RQLDLTDLTHTRSVI
-1177 EAITEQHQRIDGIIH
+1177 EAVANEHRRIDGIIH

-1203 RKTAEEFK
+1203 KKTAEEFK

-1218 TGTSNLDAA
+1218 VGTSNLDAT

-1242 TSALGNVGQA
+1242 SSAVGNVGQA

-1266 YRNRQV
+1266 YRNRLV
-1272 DAGQRYGRTL
+1272 DAGQRHGHTL

-1287 LWQEGGMT
+1287 LWQEGGMA

-1301 ETLRQATGIQ
+1301 ETLRQAMGME

-1316 IGVRAFHDSLLSR
+1316 TGVRAFHDSLLSR
-1329 NARTM
+1329 KARTM

-1339 VQMLQQTLARANE
+1339 VEKLKQTLARANK
-1352 IQASTLP
+1352 IQPASTP
-1359 TTSATTSAD
+1359 ITTSVAPSSN
-1368 LLREATLKRIKQLF
+1368 LLREATLKKIKQLF
-1382 GEALKLPAA
+1382 AEVLKLPAA
-1391 KVDADEPFSSYGID
+1391 KVDTDEPFSSYGID

-1418 VFGAISKT
+1418 VFGDISKT
-1426 LFFEYRTLAEL
+1426 LFFEYKTLAEL

-1443 MHAAGCVAWTGSTA
+1443 THEAGCVAWTGSTA
-1457 SSGAVAT
+1457 VGT
-1464 VTPSRRVE
+1464 VTPSRRSATV
-1472 AIKPKVPG
+1472 KQQLPP
-1480 TSAYRREPI
+1480 TSTCRREPI

-1494 SGIYPQAA
+1494 SGIYPQAP
-1502 TLDEFWKNLESG
+1502 TLEEFWKNLESG
-1514 RSCVS
+1514 RNCVS

-1626 SIEDGFYPRTSFSSV
+1626 SIDDGFFPRTSFSSV

-1649 DLTGPSLP
+1649 DITGPSLP

-1668 IHEACEHINCGD
+1668 IHEACEHINRGD

-1729 GVVLLKSLPSALRDN
+1729 GVVMLKSLSSALRDN
-1744 DSIHGIILATHVNH
+1744 DNIHGIILATHVNH
-1758 GGKANGYTVPSPR
+1758 GGRANGYTVPSPR
-1771 AQAELISRAIEKAGI
+1771 AQAELVSRTIEKAGI
-1786 KADDISYI
+1786 KADDVSYI

-1819 SKPCSIGSAKS
+1819 TRPCSIGSAKS

-1849 QMKHRSI
+1849 QMKHQSI
-1856 APSLHASQ
+1856 APSLHAAQ

-1883 PWLVR
+1883 PWQVR
-1888 SDDGKEAPR
+1888 GEDGRAAPR

-1917 FPVTA
+1917 FQAPA
-1922 TSSSTHEPHA
+1922 TSSNTHEPHA
-1932 ILLSARTSEQLRQRA
+1932 VLLSAGTSEQLRQRA

-1954 QVERAAFDLRSMAY
+1954 QAERGAFDLRSVAY

-1984 VSSADHLVDK
+1984 VSSVDQLVDK

-2004 IEDIYLGQA
+2004 IEDVYQGQA

-2032 LDRWLARHKFSKL
+2032 LDRWLARRKFSKL
-2045 LELWAKGL
+2045 LELWSKGL
-2053 DIEWDKL
+2053 DVEWDKL
-2060 YESARPRRMALP
+2060 YESDRPRRIALP
-2072 TYPFNPERYWIDAV
+2072 TYPFNKERYWIDAV
-2086 EGVRAWDAPA
+2086 EGVRAWDAPSASSVA
-2096 APSIAPAAHPLLHT
+2096 AAVHPLLHA

-2116 RQSYSS
+2116 RQSYTST
-2122 VFSGGEFFL
+2122 FTGEEFFL
-2131 RDHKVRGSKVLPAV
+2131 RDHQVRGNKVLPAV

-2158 SPKQARG
+2158 SPKQAPG

-2180 VSSST
+2180 VSSSK
-2185 EVSIALYLNESD
+2185 EVTIALSLNESD
-2197 PTEIDFEVQ
+2197 PTGIDFEVQ
-2206 SAGAEAIHCQ
+2206 SADAEAIHCQ
-2216 GQARWVDAHTVPGID
+2216 GQARWVDGQAVPGID
-2231 IPQLK
+2231 IQRLK
-2236 AEMRLGQLNVEEFY
+2236 AEMSLGPLDVEALY
-2250 GRFTQSGIS
+2250 ARFTQSGIS

-2283 PGAVESTSHSYVLH
+2283 PGVVASTSQSYVLH

-2331 APCTSEMYAWV
+2331 APCTAEMFAWV
-2342 RRSDQLKF
+2342 RRSDPLKF
-2350 DVDLCDRLGNVC
+2350 DVDLCDRFGNVC
-2362 VEMSGFA
+2362 VQMSGFA
-2369 SRALDAGLASN
+2369 SRALDSGSTADKG
-2380 AENQGLL
+2380 QL
-2387 YPLAPIWS
+2387 YSLAPIWS
-2395 RVRAQ
+2395 RLRTQ
-2400 HAGEGRYSPNNI
+2400 QAGESLYSPESI
-2412 LLLGEDEAPLAWLR
+2412 LLLGEQEAPLAWL
-2426 QSYPQAEFV
+2426 QKSYPQAEFV
-2435 QLPANASIETMQELL
+2435 QLSANASIETIQALL
-2450 EPRAF
+2450 EPHATER
-2455 EHLLWIAPDV
+2455 LVWVAPDV
-2465 LAAQGEDDIVAG
+2465 LGADGEDDIVAG
-2477 QERGVLTVF
+2477 QEQGVLTVF
-2486 RIAKALLNSNR
+2486 RIAKALVNLNR

-2516 TDRIAPTHGA
+2516 NDRVSPTHGA
-2526 VAGLVGSLAK
+2526 LSGLVGSLAK
-2536 EYPEWTLQ
+2536 EYPEWNLQ

-2551 QFVSAEQCL
+2551 QSLGAEQCL
-2560 TSPANKQGDCLAHRQ
+2560 TLPANKQGDCLAHRQ
-2575 GEWLVEGLARVGT
+2575 GEWFVEGLARVDA

-2623 QAQLVWIGRRP
+2623 QAELVWIGRRP
-2634 LDAAIEDKLQT
+2634 LDTAIEDKLQS

-2662 QDSLQATFEQ
+2662 LDSLQATFDR
-2672 IREIH
+2672 IREIY

-2716 MDAVFGS
+2716 MDAVFGG

-2804 AMDALRTLV
+2804 AMDALKTLV
-2813 SSDVNQL
+2813 SAGVNQL

-2834 TQPETIGYAS
+2834 SRPEVISYAS
-2844 TGVTNVLPSLRKQIS
+2844 THVTDVLPSLREQIS
-2859 SGEPPAALS
+2859 AGEPPAALK

-2880 EQILAASLQSFE
+2880 ERILAANLESFQNE
-2892 RARMTDPLLG
+2892 QMPDPLLG
-2902 RWLDASVEYLA
+2902 RWLDASVEYL
-2913 RQGRTSH
+2913 RCRGRTSL
-2920 ANVEE
+2920 ANIDE

-2934 AVWQENPST
+2934 AAWQENPNT
-2943 RPHLELLKVCL
+2943 RPHLALLKACL
-2954 RALPEILSGTRK
+2954 QALPEILSGTRK

-2991 YYNGALAQTLCACI
+2991 YYNTVLAQTLCACI
-3005 RQRRQAEPSSKIRV
+3005 RQRRQADPSSKIRI

-3039 FDGAIEEYCYTDLS
+3039 LDGGIEEYCYTDLS

-3080 PLSSQAMAANQY
+3080 PISSQAVTANHY

-3102 ATADIRETMRNAKAL
+3102 ATADIRETMRNAKGL

-3142 LDGWWLYEDAALR
+3142 LDGWWLYEDVALR
-3155 IPGSPGLAPETWG
+3155 ISGSPALAPETWG
-3168 RVLKEEGF
+3168 TVLEEEGF
-3176 ENVALPAEQARAFGQ
+3176 GSVAFPAGQARAFGQ
-3191 QIIVASSDGRVR
+3191 QIIVASSDGQVR
-3203 QRVSKAPQVVA
+3203 QRVAEQPRVNTEATSERMAL
-3214 GASSKRPTVAKH
+3214 AKH
-3226 ATPASG
+3226 ATPATRSDG
-3232 STLADVPRTGL
+3232 TAVEKLGTPATASAAAGR
-3243 SLRDKAVTYLQGV
+3243 SLRDKAVAYLQGV

-3263 EPSQLE
+3263 EPSKLE
-3269 PSRPLAEYGLDSI
+3269 PGRPLAEYGLDSI

-3322 ELIALIGGDEGAIPE
+3322 ELIALVGGDEAATPE
-3337 IKVSVETRS
+3337 AKVSVETRNA
-3346 VSRPSRRIRP
+3346 SRLSRRVRP
-3356 QAATVATPTPA
+3356 QASTVATPKPA
-3367 ATPTVFDVAI
+3367 ATATVFDVAI
-3377 IGIAGRY
+3377 IGVAGRY
-3384 PQSANLS
+3384 PQSANLGE
-3391 AFWNNLANGRNCVT
+3391 FWNNLANGRNCVT

-3443 PLFFKIAPR
+3443 PLFFKIAPK

-3511 VSYVM
+3511 VSFVM

-3545 GLSECAIAGG
+3545 GSSECAIAGG

-3576 GQECKS
+3576 GQQCKS

-3656 EISYVEAH
+3656 DISYVEAH

-3679 TRAFEQAP
+3679 TRAFEQSTR
-3687 GDRQFCA
+3687 DKQFCA

-3735 NPEIEFE
+3735 NPEIEFD
-3742 RTPFKVQR
+3742 RTPFRVQL

-3770 RTAGISSF
+3770 RTAGVSSF

-3793 YATAVN
+3793 YATAVSP
-3799 AAAGAVIVPLSAR
+3799 ATEAVIVPLSAR
-3812 TSDQLRTKACDL
+3812 TTDQLRGKACDL
-3824 LDLLRLPDQS
+3824 LDLLRSPS
-3834 FDLLATAYTLQVGRE
+3834 RSIDLLATAYTLQVGRE
-3849 PMEERVALVV
+3849 PMEERVAFVV
-3859 ASIDELAARLES
+3859 ASIDELATRLAS
-3871 FVAGEAGEETHRG
+3871 FVAGDTGDGTHRG
-3884 RFKRSHGRTTA
+3884 RFKRTQGRA
-3895 PTGVDEAVADRNL
+3895 PTGVDEAVAARDL
-3908 SRLAHLWTQGADIE
+3908 PRLAHLWTQGADIE
-3922 WGKLYGDAK
+3922 WIKLYGDAK

-3937 PVYPFAKER
+3937 PLYPFAKDR

-3952 DAPTKLSVETRLHP
+3952 EAPTKPAVETKLHP
-3966 LLHRNVSGV
+3966 LLHRNVSDV

-3981 ATFSG
+3981 ATFRGS
-3986 GEDFL
+3986 EDFL
-3991 IDHPVAP
+3991 TDHPVAP
-3998 PPVVYLEM
+3998 PPAVYLEM
-4006 ARAAIQDATAS
+4006 ARAAIQIATAS
-4017 QSSTGLELFNVVW
+4017 PSTTGLELFNVVW
-4030 ADTTGVLANDSINV
+4030 ADAAAVLANQPINV
-4044 ALFARDDDQLDY
+4044 ALFARDDEQLDY

-4061 QDEGDTVHLQGQS
+4061 QEEGDTVHLQGQS
-4074 VLSAEAPPTKLDI
+4074 VLSAEAAPTPLDLAHLQ
-4087 ARLRAQ
+4087 ARMLK
-4093 MQTGKRH
+4093 GKR
-4100 SNGFYSSLVDAGIHY
+4100 SSSSFYSSLAETGIHY

-4124 ISLGDRELLAQ
+4124 ISLGDRELLAE
-4135 ISVPKATAEL
+4135 ISVPKPTAEL
-4145 VLHPVVMDCAL
+4145 VLHPVVMDGAL
-4156 QAAFGLI
+4156 QAAFDLI
-4163 PREQRPSQPLAL
+4163 PGEQRPSQPLAL

-4199 TEQMNVQ
+4199 AEPMNIQ
-4206 LDIDLCDPHGN
+4206 LDIDLCDPQGN
-4217 VSVQMRGVTYELARD
+4217 VSAQMRGVTYEPARD
-4232 VARDTTGSLDSTDVE
+4232 VSGNTRSIDSADVE

>member
-1 MDDLHVVAAAAE
+1 MDDLHVVAAATD

-22 PAAESDLPRLVQ
+22 PAAERDLARLLE
-34 LEELCWQHTRTSQ
+34 LEELCWQHTRTSRE
-47 QQLLAR
+47 QLQAR
-53 VQRYPE
+53 LQRYPE

-81 VAALASRSAADVHEL
+81 VGALLSRCAANVHEL
-96 HDASGSIVQLLALN
+96 HDASGSTIQLLALN

-123 LLEFALQRC
+123 LLEVILQRC
-132 GSMDGVDRVV
+132 GSIDGVDRVV
-142 GVTLCKRFDST
+142 GVTLCKRFDAAN
-153 HGLSFDDYIHR
+153 GLPFDEYIR
-164 QDGQQDPVL
+164 LQDGQQDPVL

-185 SIANYR
+185 SIPNYR
-191 PEDVANQHNGVL
+191 PEDVVNQHYGVL
-203 VSYDIRRRQV
+203 VSYDIHHRQA
-213 RSSTKQSDTAITF
+213 RLQTKPSDTATGF

-238 VARIIGDEQGFDST
+238 VARMIGEEHDVDNA
-252 RPLMEMGLTSADLL
+252 RPLMEMGLTSAELL
-266 QLQLQMQRQF
+266 QLQLQMERQF
-276 GCTLRPGFFFEH
+276 GRTLRPGFFFEH

-293 VVAYFST
+293 VVAYFS
-300 DAKAAPEKQASRPAS
+300 KNAAAAAEKQVFRPAS
-315 KQSKGIAIVGM
+315 KQSKDIAIVGM

-339 LWEVLAAAECMIGSY
+339 LWEVLAAADCVIGSY
-354 PKRRGNWPSAAKYP
+354 PKTRGYWPSATDYP
-368 GIDQGGYLADGDA
+368 GIDQGGYLTDGDA
-381 FDASFFRVSPTE
+381 FDAAFFRVSPTE

-407 AWSCLEDAGVLPAHL
+407 AWSCLEDAGVLPARL

-445 GVETEAH
+445 RVATEAH

-492 AVQSLHAGECDSA
+492 AIQSLHAGECESA

-564 HDNIHAVIR
+564 QDNIHAVIR

-593 QSELLIAAW
+593 QSKLLVAAW

-634 TAYSSLVGVSADK
+634 TAYSNLAGASVDK
-647 TCAVGSL
+647 TCAIGSI
-654 KSNLGHLESAAGIAG
+654 KSNLGHLESAAGITG
-669 VLKVVLSMQHRQ
+669 VLKVAMSMKHRQ
-681 LPGQPTFDQLNPKI
+681 LPGQPAFDKLNPKI
-695 ILDDSPFYVA
+695 TFDDSPFYVA
-705 ERHQGWQSNQRR
+705 ERHQGWQANQPR

-729 NAHCVVQEYVAE
+729 NAHCVVQEYVADIQE
-741 AQDTARVAGVDHLFV
+741 IARATNDDYLFV
-756 ISAADETRLR
+756 ISAADDTRLR
-766 ACARKIFDWLE
+766 THARKIVDWLE
-777 TNEPGERFGDAIYTW
+777 ASDHGKSFADAIYTW
-792 QAGRTAMKR
+792 QVGRTAMKR

-806 VRDAAELRAKLQQWL
+806 VKDAAELRAKLQQCL
-821 ADSSC
+821 CESSC

-834 VNSRDPSAS
+834 VNSRDTSAS

-848 EEGLHLVERA
+848 DEGLQLVERA
-858 LAERNLGQL
+858 IAERNLGQL

-878 WRKLYSA
+878 WRRLYDA
-885 EPRRISVPTYSFAR
+885 EPRRISVPTYSFAK
-899 ESHWISVPE
+899 ESHWINVSG
-908 IETNEA
+908 IETSEP
-914 AELPSASGHLLVTP
+914 AEQASAPGHVLVTP
-928 VWESASTQAAAHEV
+928 VWEAASALSRNDD
-942 GFREHRVLLC
+942 GFRDHRILLC
-952 ELPDVDAEK
+952 ELPELDAEE
-961 IRTSTQSNYCSHLRS
+961 IRTATQSNHCSHLRCHS
-976 RAESIE
+976 SSVED
-982 GRYVDHALK
+982 RYVDHALA

-1007 VLFQVVV
+1007 TLLQVVIR
-1014 PQQHGET
+1014 QQPGET
-1021 LLAGLSGL
+1021 LLAGLFGL

-1036 NPNLIGQMILTEAGI
+1036 NPNLIGQIILTETGLAS
-1051 NHDALATQLR
+1051 DALVTQLR
-1061 REKDSS
+1061 REKDSAS
-1067 RDTLVKYSQGQRHV
+1067 DTLIKYSQGQRHI
-1081 LRWREVGAAD
+1081 LRWQEVRAKEP
-1091 SSLLA
+1091 SLLA
-1096 FKHDGVYLITGGLG
+1096 FKHNGVYLITGGLG
-1110 GLGRVFAKEILR
+1110 GLGMLFAKEILR
-1122 HAVQARVVLTG
+1122 HAAGARIVLTG
-1133 RSALTDKQQRRLDE
+1133 RSTLSIEQQRLLDD
-1147 LARLAVETGARAPEY
+1147 LARLAAEMGGFTPEY
-1162 RQLDLADLTQTQAVI
+1162 RQLDLTDPAQARTVI
-1177 EAITEQHQRIDGIIH
+1177 EAVANNHQRIDGIIH
-1192 CAGMISDSFIL
+1192 CAGMISDNFIL
-1203 RKTAEEFK
+1203 KKTAEEFQ

-1218 TGTSNLDAA
+1218 IGTRNLDAA
-1227 SKDLQLDFLVLFSSF
+1227 SKDLPLDFLVLFSSF

-1266 YRNRQV
+1266 YRNHQV
-1272 DAGQRYGRTL
+1272 DAGQRRGHTL

-1287 LWQEGGMT
+1287 LWLEGGMA
-1295 MDAESA
+1295 MGAESA
-1301 ETLRQATGIQ
+1301 ETLREVTGMQ

-1316 IGVRAFHDSLLSR
+1316 TGVRAFHDSLLSR
-1329 NARTM
+1329 HARTM

-1339 VQMLQQTLARANE
+1339 VAALKQTLARANK
-1352 IQASTLP
+1352 IQASNAA
-1359 TTSATTSAD
+1359 ATTSIAPSLD
-1368 LLREATLKRIKQLF
+1368 LLREATLKKTRQLF
-1382 GEALKLPAA
+1382 ADALKLPAT
-1391 KVDADEPFSSYGID
+1391 KVDADEPFSTYGID
-1405 SILINQMNRKLAE
+1405 SILINQMNRTLAE
-1418 VFGAISKT
+1418 VFGDLSKT

-1437 TAHLVQ
+1437 TGHLVQ
-1443 MHAAGCVAWTGSTA
+1443 MHEAGCVAWTGSGA
-1457 SSGAVAT
+1457 SSRVVEK
-1464 VTPSRRVE
+1464 VTPARRVDTT
-1472 AIKPKVPG
+1472 KPKAAAP
-1480 TSAYRREPI
+1480 SAHRREPI

-1514 RSCVS
+1514 RNCVS

-1582 QEAWRAMENAGYTR
+1582 QEAWRALENAGYTR

-1626 SIEDGFYPRTSFSSV
+1626 SIDDGFFPRTSFSSV

-1649 DLTGPSLP
+1649 DITGPSLP

-1668 IHEACEHINCGD
+1668 IHEACEHINRGD

-1729 GVVLLKSLPSALRDN
+1729 GVVLLKSLSNALRDN
-1744 DSIHGIILATHVNH
+1744 DNIHGIILATHVNH
-1758 GGKANGYTVPSPR
+1758 GGKANGYTVPSPK
-1771 AQAELISRAIEKAGI
+1771 AQAELISRTIQKAGI

-1809 SGLQQTFAGT
+1809 AGLQQAISG
-1819 SKPCSIGSAKS
+1819 PCAIGSAKS

-1849 QMKHRSI
+1849 QMKHQSL
-1856 APSLHASQ
+1856 APSLHATQ

-1888 SDDGKEAPR
+1888 GEGGHEAPR

-1917 FPVTA
+1917 FQVA
-1922 TSSSTHEPHA
+1922 ERALSANEPHA
-1932 ILLSARTSEQLRQRA
+1932 ILLSAGTSDQLRQRA

-1954 QVERAAFDLRSMAY
+1954 HAERGTLDLRSMAY
-1968 TLQVGREAMEA
+1968 TLQVGREAMDE
-1979 RLGML
+1979 RLGLL
-1984 VSSADHLVDK
+1984 VHSVDQLVEK
-1994 LQAFLAGEQD
+1994 LQAYLASEQD
-2004 IEDIYLGQA
+2004 IEDLYQGQA

-2024 GDEDFQAT
+2024 GDEDFLAT
-2032 LDRWLARHKFSKL
+2032 LERWLARRKFAKL
-2045 LELWAKGL
+2045 IELWVKGL
-2053 DIEWDKL
+2053 DVEWDKL

-2072 TYPFNPERYWIDAV
+2072 TYPFNKDRYWIDAV
-2086 EGVRAWDAPA
+2086 EGVRVWDGAS
-2096 APSIAPAAHPLLHT
+2096 APSVAAGVHPLLHT
-2110 NTSNLD
+2110 NTSDLD
-2116 RQSYSS
+2116 RQSYTS
-2122 VFSGGEFFL
+2122 VFTGEEFFL
-2131 RDHKVRGSKVLPAV
+2131 RDHQVQGSKVLPAV
-2145 AYLEMARAAVELA
+2145 AYLEMVRAAMEQA
-2158 SPKQARG
+2158 SPKHAEG

-2180 VSSST
+2180 VSAPK
-2185 EVSIALYLNESD
+2185 EVVIALYLSESD
-2197 PTEIDFEVQ
+2197 PSEIDFEIE
-2206 SAGAEAIHCQ
+2206 GDAEAIHCQ
-2216 GQARWVDAHTVPGID
+2216 GQARWIDAQSMSSID
-2231 IPQLK
+2231 IQQLK
-2236 AEMRLGQLNVEEFY
+2236 AEMTSGQLDVDEFY
-2250 GRFTQSGIS
+2250 SRFTRTGIT

-2264 RAITGIHLGEG
+2264 RAVTGLYLGEG

-2283 PGAVESTSHSYVLH
+2283 PRVVESTSQSYVLH
-2297 PSLMDSALQGCLAL
+2297 PSLMDCALQGCMAL
-2311 IGESEGGPLLPFEL
+2311 IGDSEGRPLLPFEL

-2331 APCTSEMYAWV
+2331 APCTTDMFAWV
-2342 RRSDQLKF
+2342 RRADQFKF
-2350 DVDLCDRLGNVC
+2350 DVDLCDRFGNVC
-2362 VEMSGFA
+2362 VQMSGFT
-2369 SRALDAGLASN
+2369 SRPLEGNTESTG
-2380 AENQGLL
+2380 QL
-2387 YPLAPIWS
+2387 YSLAPIWS
-2395 RVRAQ
+2395 RLR
-2400 HAGEGRYSPNNI
+2400 EGDKQDSPQSV
-2412 LLLGEDEAPLAWLR
+2412 LLLGDQQETMDWLR
-2426 QSYPQAEFV
+2426 KSYPQAEC
-2435 QLPANASIETMQELL
+2435 LPLPENASIETIQALL
-2450 EPRAF
+2450 ESRAI
-2455 EHLLWIAPDV
+2455 EHLLWVAPDV
-2465 LAAQGEDDIVAG
+2465 LASEGAADIVSG
-2477 QERGVLTVF
+2477 QEQGVMAVF
-2486 RIAKALLNSNR
+2486 RIAKALVKLNR
-2497 AERSL
+2497 GEHGL

-2509 HTQNVRK
+2509 NTQNVRK
-2516 TDRIAPTHGA
+2516 SDQISPTHGA
-2526 VAGLVGSLAK
+2526 ISGLAGSLAK
-2536 EYPEWTLQ
+2536 EYPEWNLQ

-2551 QFVSAEQCL
+2551 QALNAEQCL
-2560 TSPANKQGDCLAHRQ
+2560 TLPTNKQGDCFAHRQ
-2575 GEWLVEGLARVGT
+2575 GEWFVEGLARLGT
-2588 LPESPAA
+2588 LPESPPA

-2623 QAQLVWIGRRP
+2623 QAELVWIGRRP
-2634 LDAAIEDKLQT
+2634 LDSAIEDKLES
-2645 LAQLGPAPRY
+2645 LASLGPAPRY
-2655 FSADATR
+2655 FTANATR
-2662 QDSLQATFEQ
+2662 LDSLQATFEE
-2672 IREIH
+2672 IRGIY
-2677 PRIHG
+2677 PKIHG

-2716 MDAVFGS
+2716 MDAVFGG

-2745 NYAAGCTFKDSFAHS
+2745 NYSAGCTFKDSFAHS
-2760 LARRRSYPIKIMNWG
+2760 LARRRRYPIKIMNWG

-2790 RMQQMGF
+2790 RMHQLGF
-2797 GSIEAPE
+2797 GSIEAQE
-2804 AMDALRTLV
+2804 AMDALSTLV
-2813 SSDVNQL
+2813 ASDVNQL
-2820 ALVKAIDVRAVEGI
+2820 ALVKAIDVRAVESI
-2834 TQPETIGYAS
+2834 SRPETVSYAS
-2844 TGVTNVLPSLRKQIS
+2844 TGATDVLSSLREKIS
-2859 SGEPPAALS
+2859 AGKPPAALQ

-2880 EQILAASLQSFE
+2880 EQILAANVSSFD
-2892 RARMTDPLLG
+2892 RAQAPNPLLG

-2913 RQGRTSH
+2913 RRERTSLV
-2920 ANVEE
+2920 NIDE

-2934 AVWQENPST
+2934 AAWQENANT
-2943 RPHLELLKVCL
+2943 RPHLALLKACL
-2954 RALPEILSGTRK
+2954 QALPEILAGTRR

-2991 YYNGALAQTLCACI
+2991 YYNKVLGQTLCACI
-3005 RQRRQAEPSSKIRV
+3005 KQRRQDDPSSKIRI

-3039 FDGAIEEYCYTDLS
+3039 FDSGIEEYCYTDLS
-3053 KAFLIHA
+3053 KAFLNHA

-3080 PLSSQAMAANQY
+3080 PLSSQSVAASHY

-3117 LKKHGIILLNEMSEW
+3117 LKKQGVILLNEMSEW

-3155 IPGSPGLAPETWG
+3155 ISGSPGLAPETWG
-3168 RVLKEEGF
+3168 RVLEEEGF
-3176 ENVALPAEQARAFGQ
+3176 ENICFPAAQGREFGQ
-3191 QIIVASSDGRVR
+3191 QIIVASSDGGVR
-3203 QRVSKAPQVVA
+3203 QRVPEQPRVVA
-3214 GASSKRPTVAKH
+3214 TVAK
-3226 ATPASG
+3226 PAPKS
-3232 STLADVPRTGL
+3232 VPAHVGV
-3243 SLRDKAVTYLQGV
+3243 SLRDKAVSYLQGV

-3288 SQLRRAFTGVTST
+3288 SQLRRAFPGVTST

-3307 SIDCFADFILENKKE
+3307 SIDCFADFILENKQQ
-3322 ELIALIGGDEGAIPE
+3322 ELIALVGGEEAATPVFE
-3337 IKVSVETRS
+3337 SAPAQIKASVEARS
-3346 VSRPSRRIRP
+3346 VSRRSRRARP
-3356 QAATVATPTPA
+3356 QAAPVAATNPAPTPA
-3367 ATPTVFDVAI
+3367 VFDVAI
-3377 IGIAGRY
+3377 IGISGRY
-3384 PQSANLS
+3384 PQAANLRE
-3391 AFWNNLANGRNCVT
+3391 FWNNLASGRNCIT

-3443 PLFFKIAPR
+3443 PLFFKIAPK

-3473 DAGYTPASLGDI
+3473 DAGYTPANLGDI

-3545 GLSECAIAGG
+3545 GLSETAIAGG

-3576 GQECKS
+3576 GQQCKS

-3591 DAEGVGAIVLKPL
+3591 DAEGVGALVLKPL
-3604 SKAERDGDHIYGV
+3604 SQAERDGDHIYGV
-3617 IKGSALNAGGK
+3617 IKGSAVNAGGK

-3642 VISKALRRANIAAS
+3642 VISKALRRANITAGD
-3656 EISYVEAH
+3656 ISYVEAH

-3679 TRAFEQAP
+3679 TRAFEQATR
-3687 GDRQFCA
+3687 DKQFCA

-3735 NPEIEFE
+3735 NPEIEFN
-3742 RTPFKVQR
+3742 RTPFKIQLV
-3750 ALEEWQRPRREVDG
+3750 LEEWQRPRREVDG

-3778 GAGGANAHIIVQEHE
+3778 GAGGANAHIIVQEYE
-3793 YATAVN
+3793 YVTAVR
-3799 AAAGAVIVPLSAR
+3799 AVADAVIVPLSAR
-3812 TSDQLRTKACDL
+3812 TADQLRTKVNDL
-3824 LDLLRLPDQS
+3824 LDLLHSPTQS
-3834 FDLLATAYTLQVGRE
+3834 IDLLATAYTLQVGRE
-3849 PMEERVALVV
+3849 PMEERVAVVV
-3859 ASIDELAARLES
+3859 ASLDELTTKLES
-3871 FVAGEAGEETHRG
+3871 FVVGESSEGTHRG
-3884 RFKRSHGRTTA
+3884 RFKRTHGKATT
-3895 PTGVDEAVADRNL
+3895 PSGVEEALADRNL
-3908 SRLAHLWTQGADIE
+3908 PRLAHLWTQGVDID
-3922 WGKLYGDAK
+3922 WSKLYGVTQ
-3931 PRRISL
+3931 PRRVSL
-3937 PVYPFAKER
+3937 PVYPFAKDR
-3946 YWRERT
+3946 YWREKT
-3952 DAPTKLSVETRLHP
+3952 EAPNASTRSSAEPTLHP
-3966 LLHRNVSGV
+3966 LLHKNVSDV

-3986 GEDFL
+3986 SEYFL
-3991 IDHPVAP
+3991 TDHPVAL

-4006 ARAAIQDATAS
+4006 ARAAIENATAL
-4017 QSSTGLELFNVVW
+4017 QSTTGLELFNVVW
-4030 ADTTGVLANDSINV
+4030 ADGVPSLANQPITV

-4061 QDEGDTVHLQGQS
+4061 QHEGDTVHLQGQS
-4074 VLSAEAPPTKLDI
+4074 ILSADPAPTPLDI
-4087 ARLRAQ
+4087 ECLQAKLQ
-4093 MQTGKRH
+4093 QGKRN
-4100 SNGFYSSLVDAGIHY
+4100 SSSFYGSLAAAGINY

-4124 ISLGDRELLAQ
+4124 ISVGDRELLAE
-4135 ISVPKATAEL
+4135 ISVTNATAEL
-4145 VLHPVVMDCAL
+4145 VLHPIVMDCAL
-4156 QAAFGLI
+4156 QAAFELI
-4163 PREQRPSQPLAL
+4163 PREQQPSQPLAL

-4182 ACGERMFAWV
+4182 ACGDRMFAWV

-4199 TEQMNVQ
+4199 TEHMNIQ
-4206 LDIDLCDPHGN
+4206 LDIDLCDPQGN
-4217 VSVQMRGVTYELARD
+4217 VGVQMRGVTYELARAVPD
-4232 VARDTTGSLDSTDVE
+4232 DITRSIDATDVE
-4247 GTWT
+4247 GKWT